1 MSKTLSIAAALLMVV
16 TPMWS
21 APAFAVQAKCIAGK
35 TKCMSK
41 KATGLIKCHQLAET
55 PGKSADPNA
64 GGCVIKAMAK
74 FDGGVDPTKGCFEKL
89 ENKAGNDCITFD
101 DTAAGE
107 DVVDSC
113 VAAFVDAIDP
123 VPSDK
128 AKCNAGKKKCVS
140 KLLKGLLKCR
150 KLAQTPGKSTEP
162 NAGGCVDKAVAKY
175 TGGLDPT
182 KGCFAKLE
190 AKVENDCL
198 APLGNSATLQGL
210 VEDCVDDVVALEE
223 NTTTTTST
231 TPTTSTTATPT
242 TSTTSTSL
250 PLGMVVGALA
260 PPTKGR
266 FNYNSTIGLPA
277 VNAACTSQ
285 FPGSHPCTQ
294 AELSGAPAGDLMGL
308 KDSAM
313 TTVTSLWAID
323 GSAPPLEQCQDDN
336 MGGSFQNWE
345 YATAHT
351 ASRGRKFALNNG
363 TGVLTGPT
371 LEQCALLGTTSW
383 VACCQ

>member
-1 MSKTLSIAAALLMVV
+1 MSKTLSIGAALLMAV

-21 APAFAVQAKCIAGK
+21 APAFATQAKCIAGK

-55 PGKSADPNA
+55 PGKSTQPNA
-64 GGCVIKAMAK
+64 GGCVTKAMAK
-74 FDGGVDPTKGCFEKL
+74 FDGGMDPTKGCFEKL
-89 ENKAGNDCITFD
+89 ENKPGNDCITFD
-101 DTAAGE
+101 DTPQGE
-107 DVVDSC
+107 GVVDSC

-123 VPSDK
+123 APSDQ

-140 KLLKGLLKCR
+140 KLLKGLLKCQA
-150 KLAQTPGKSTEP
+150 LAQTPSKPPVP

-175 TGGLDPT
+175 DGGSDPT

-190 AKVENDCL
+190 AKMPNDCL
-198 APLGNSATLQGL
+198 APLGNSTALRNL

-223 NTTTTTST
+223 NTTTTTTT
-231 TPTTSTTATPT
+231 TPVS
-242 TSTTSTSL
+242 STSTSTIG
-250 PLGMVVGALA
+250 PTVVMGALA

-277 VNAACTSQ
+277 VSAACTSQ
-285 FPGSHPCTQ
+285 FPGTHPCTQ
-294 AELSGAPAGDLMGL
+294 TELATAPVTDLIGL
-308 KDSAM
+308 KDSANA
-313 TTVTSLWAID
+313 TVTTLWAID
-323 GSAPPLEQCQDDN
+323 GAAPPLQQCQDDKV
-336 MGGSFQNWE
+336 GGSFLNWE
-345 YATAHT
+345 YDTAHT

-363 TGVLTGPT
+363 SGVLSGPT
-371 LEQCALLGTTSW
+371 LEQCFLLGTTSW